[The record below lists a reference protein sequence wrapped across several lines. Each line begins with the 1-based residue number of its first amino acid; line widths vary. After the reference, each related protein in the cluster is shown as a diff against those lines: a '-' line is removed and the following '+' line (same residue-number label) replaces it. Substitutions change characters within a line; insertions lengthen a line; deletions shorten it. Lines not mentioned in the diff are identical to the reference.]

1 MPSELPGLKG
11 DLGPFCKHSGYER
24 HRFSLVVGMSVWSAH
39 PTDDS
44 TGLSESSIH
53 GISSDKEF
61 ANFAS

>member
-1 MPSELPGLKG
+1 
-11 DLGPFCKHSGYER
+11 
-24 HRFSLVVGMSVWSAH
+24 MSVWSAH